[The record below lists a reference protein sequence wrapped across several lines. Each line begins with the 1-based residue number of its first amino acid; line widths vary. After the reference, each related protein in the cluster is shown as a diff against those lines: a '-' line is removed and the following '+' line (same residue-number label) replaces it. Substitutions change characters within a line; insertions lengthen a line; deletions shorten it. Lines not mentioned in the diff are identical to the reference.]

1 MISFCY
7 QLDFEYPPLPK
18 LNINTNQEETKGFDH
33 HDITKAHMELI
44 SNHHYEDAL
53 MLHLMYALKA
63 MPFELRWIR
72 FEDFYQSKGKCII
85 NFRHTKAAKLKR
97 VILAKSL
104 YQEVENYRK
113 SIQSNKS
120 MYMKGQRMLTKKLKL
135 KGHFVFKNSSETMI
149 NKLKTGFNSKVPWFS

>member
-1 MISFCY
+1 
-7 QLDFEYPPLPK
+7 
-18 LNINTNQEETKGFDH
+18 
-33 HDITKAHMELI
+33 MELI

-72 FEDFYQSKGKCII
+72 FEDFYESKGKCII

-135 KGHFVFKNSSETMI
+135 KGHFAFKNSSETMI
-149 NKLKTGFNSKVPWFS
+149 NKLRTGFNNKVPWFS